1 MTRMRSA
8 STRNLDQYRELY
20 RNNQSYGKSSEEL
33 AETLI
38 SLIADKKSA
47 DENWEPHTILDFGC
61 GLSNVAEQVGEVLGL
76 AAYKYDPAISSLS
89 VLPVKNTDIVINTD
103 VLEHLD
109 IDEIEDMLSDIRE
122 ISPTAIFHIATNK
135 ASAHLPNGENAHATV
150 MSVEEWRGKL
160 SEHFERVFV
169 LPAKKS
175 RGLFITWE
183 PRQRVV
189 LKLRWTVLR
198 DRIKKKVQRFSLG

>member
-20 RNNQSYGKSSEEL
+20 RNNQGYGRSSEEL
-33 AETLI
+33 TETLI

-47 DENWEPHTILDFGC
+47 DQTWQPHTILDFGC
-61 GLSNVAEQVGEVLGL
+61 GMSNVVEQVGEALGL
-76 AAYKYDPAISSLS
+76 SVYKYDPAISSLS

-109 IDEIEDMLSDIRE
+109 IDEIEDILSDIRE

-150 MSVEEWRGKL
+150 MSVEEWQEKL
-160 SEHFERVFV
+160 AQHFERVYV

-175 RGLFITWE
+175 RGLFVTWK
-183 PRQRVV
+183 PRRSLV
-189 LKLRWTVLR
+189 LKLRWTVFR
-198 DRIKKKVQRFSLG
+198 DRMKKKVQRFSPV